1 MTKGIA
7 PTIKNM
13 TWDLSLFS
21 KHLFWDVD
29 ISTLSLSKNK
39 PFIVKRVLE
48 YGLLS
53 DWKLLNKYLTISEI
67 AEVAKTIKDLDSK
80 TLSFISTISGQSIS
94 TFRCYTTKHLTNQH
108 WNF

>member
-1 MTKGIA
+1 MEKETKQ
-7 PTIKNM
+7 PMQEKL
-13 TWDLSLFS
+13 WDISQFS

-29 ISTLSLSKNK
+29 ISTLSQNKNK

-53 DWKLLNKYLTISEI
+53 DWLLLNKYMTISEI
-67 AEVAKTIKDLDSK
+67 AEEAKALKELDCK
-80 TLSFISTISGQSIS
+80 TLSFISTISRQPRSS
-94 TFRCYTTKHLTNQH
+94 FRCYTTKHSTSQH